1 MADLRTSFLGIEIK
15 NPIVAGASNFSNDL
29 DKLKQIENAGAG
41 AVVYKSLFEEQIQLE
56 RAQLDEEL
64 TEFNERHPEMVTT
77 HPYIEHAGP
86 KEHLVELEKAKK
98 NLNIPVIAS
107 LNAIFKDTWVEY
119 AQRIVETGVDGIELN
134 FYKIP
139 NDFEKDGIDIEEEQI
154 DILKSIRS
162 KISIPISVK
171 ISPFYTNTLNVIR
184 QMDEESIDNVVVF
197 NRMFEP
203 DIDIKQQDHKFPFN
217 LSSKGDYKLAVR
229 FAGLLYDQINANIS
243 ANTGIYSGEDV
254 VKLILA
260 GADTTQ
266 VVSTLYKNGIDHI
279 QQILKDIEKWMD
291 ENNYSSIKDFKGK
304 LAQSQISDPFVY
316 RRAQY
321 VDILMN
327 PHEIIKQ
334 YKY

>member
-134 FYKIP
+134 FYKVP
-139 NDFEKDGIDIEEEQI
+139 NDYDKDGIDIEEEQI
-154 DILKSIRS
+154 DILKNIRG

-171 ISPFYTNTLNVIR
+171 ISPFYTNTLNMIR
-184 QMDEESIDNVVVF
+184 QMDEEDINNVVVF

-203 DIDIKQQDHKFPFN
+203 DVDIKKQKHKFPFN
-217 LSSKGDYKLAVR
+217 LSNEGDYKLPLR
-229 FAGLLYDQINANIS
+229 FAGLLFDKINANIS
-243 ANTGIYSGEDV
+243 ANTGIYTGEDV
-254 VKLILA
+254 IRLLLS

-266 VVSTLYKNGIDHI
+266 VVSTLYKNGIDYI
-279 QQILKDIEKWMD
+279 GQMLQDIEKWMD
-291 ENNYSSIKDFKGK
+291 ENNFKGINDFKGK
-304 LAQSQISDPFVY
+304 LAQSQVSDPFVY

>member
-15 NPIVAGASNFSNDL
+15 NPVVVGASAFSSDIE
-29 DKLKQIENAGAG
+29 KLKQIEKAGAG

-56 RAQLDEEL
+56 RAQFDEEL
-64 TEFNERHPEMVTT
+64 TEFNERHSEMVTT
-77 HPYIEHAGP
+77 HPFVEHAGP

-134 FYKIP
+134 FYKVP
-139 NDFEKDGIDIEEEQI
+139 NDYDKDGIDIEEEQI
-154 DILKSIRS
+154 DILKNIRG

-171 ISPFYTNTLNVIR
+171 ISPFYTNALNMIR
-184 QMDEESIDNVVVF
+184 QMDEEDINNVVVF

-203 DIDIKQQDHKFPFN
+203 DVDIKRQEHKFPFN
-217 LSSKGDYKLAVR
+217 LSNEGDYKLPLR
-229 FAGLLYDQINANIS
+229 FAGLLYGKINANIT
-243 ANTGIYSGEDV
+243 ANTGIYTGEDV
-254 VKLILA
+254 IRLLLS

-266 VVSTLYKNGIDHI
+266 VVSTLYKNGIDYI
-279 QQILKDIEKWMD
+279 GQMLQDIEKWMD
-291 ENNYSSIKDFKGK
+291 ENNFKKINDFKGK
-304 LAQSQISDPFVY
+304 LAKSQISDPFVY

>member
-15 NPIVAGASNFSNDL
+15 NPVVVGASAFSSDIE
-29 DKLKQIENAGAG
+29 KLKQIEKAGAG
-41 AVVYKSLFEEQIQLE
+41 AVVYKSLFEE
-56 RAQLDEEL
+56 EL
-64 TEFNERHPEMVTT
+64 TEFNERHSEMVTT
-77 HPYIEHAGP
+77 HPFVEHAGP

-134 FYKIP
+134 FYKVP
-139 NDFEKDGIDIEEEQI
+139 NDYDKDGIDIEEEQI
-154 DILKSIRS
+154 DILKNIRG

-171 ISPFYTNTLNVIR
+171 ISPFYTNTLNMIR
-184 QMDEESIDNVVVF
+184 QMDEEDINNVVVF

-203 DIDIKQQDHKFPFN
+203 DVDIKKQKHKFPFN
-217 LSSKGDYKLAVR
+217 LSNKGDYRLPLR
-229 FAGLLYDQINANIS
+229 FAGLLYGKINANIT
-243 ANTGIYSGEDV
+243 ANTGIYTGEDV
-254 VKLILA
+254 IRLLLS

-266 VVSTLYKNGIDHI
+266 VVSTLYKNGIDYI
-279 QQILKDIEKWMD
+279 GQMLQDIEKWMD
-291 ENNYSSIKDFKGK
+291 ENNFKEINDFKGK
-304 LAQSQISDPFVY
+304 LAKSQIPDPFVY